1 MESQTKLDL
10 HTLGGLVRNWVHYD
24 VLTANIN
31 KQVQS
36 ARRERDLYEKQ
47 ILQLL
52 QSNKYEQAVIQITG
66 GKLMVHNEKHSQPL
80 TFTSLESLLHGY
92 YTHKRPGAQDET
104 GAILKFI
111 KENRVVESGLKLKR
125 VVTSGQV

>member
-1 MESQTKLDL
+1 MESQLNL
-10 HTLGGLVRNWVHYD
+10 QTLGSLVRNWVHYD
-24 VLTANIN
+24 VLTANLN

-36 ARRERDLYEKQ
+36 TRRERDVYEKQ

-80 TFTSLESLLHGY
+80 TFSSLEGLLHDY
-92 YTHKRPGAQDET
+92 YKHRRPGTQDET

-125 VVTSGQV
+125 VVTSG